1 MNAMELAQWLNSQT
15 GGMAAAAPAGISPS
29 TAPTAKAVR
38 RTAKPKPSTTAGIS
52 EEYDDDFLDQIIDE
66 LGELGEARLVAKIA
80 TRKLGKTIPTPKTPK
95 PSASTAGGMGRMTTS
110 TRPGTPSS
118 SGPSGEKLS
127 QFLNSQSGAKPVK
140 EDFDIIDE
148 ILAEGLDLYGE
159 EELAEI
165 LADFEETGELSE
177 ELLDLISE
185 TDSLWLSRSAEK
197 KVAKK
202 KA

>member
-29 TAPTAKAVR
+29 TAPTAPTAKAVR
-38 RTAKPKPSTTAGIS
+38 SRTAKPKPSTTAGIS

-66 LGELGEARLVAKIA
+66 LGEARLVSKIA

-185 TDSLWLSRSAEK
+185 TDSLWLSRNKA
-197 KVAKK
+197 AKK